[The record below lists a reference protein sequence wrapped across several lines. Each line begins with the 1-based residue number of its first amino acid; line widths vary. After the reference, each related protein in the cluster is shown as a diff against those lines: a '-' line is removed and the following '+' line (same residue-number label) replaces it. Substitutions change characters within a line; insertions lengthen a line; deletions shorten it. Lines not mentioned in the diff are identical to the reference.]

1 MALQN
6 PVMEALE
13 VLIVA
18 KVLSEGGAFR
28 LLRDAH
34 EDATMIETTPV
45 EAALARLGNDN
56 PDNAAYV
63 TNPVDLGPP
72 PPHQPRK
79 GVLRS
84 KSAAKVSRSLS
95 SHAKGEY
102 QVVRSRTQL
111 AKSAAKCGVTTDKY
125 IAWMISHKRGEAFGI
140 EKFKVFSLAK
150 STRLLDKAGVTAP
163 KAMAKK
169 MGVCYSAILR
179 ARQTT
184 YPANA

>member
-1 MALQN
+1 MAAEN
-6 PVMEALE
+6 TVMEALE

-18 KVLSEGGAFR
+18 RVLSEGGAFR

-34 EDATMIETTPV
+34 EDATMAKAT
-45 EAALARLGNDN
+45 
-56 PDNAAYV
+56 
-63 TNPVDLGPP
+63 PVDLAAPVELAPP
-72 PPHQPRK
+72 NQPRK

-95 SHAKGEY
+95 SIARGEY
-102 QVVRSRTQL
+102 EVVRNRTQL

-125 IAWMISHKRGEAFGI
+125 IAWMISHRRGEVFGLDNY
-140 EKFKVFSLAK
+140 KVYSLAK
-150 STRLLDKAGVTAP
+150 SARLLDKAGITAP

-179 ARQTT
+179 ARQAT
-184 YPANA
+184 YAASHKKG